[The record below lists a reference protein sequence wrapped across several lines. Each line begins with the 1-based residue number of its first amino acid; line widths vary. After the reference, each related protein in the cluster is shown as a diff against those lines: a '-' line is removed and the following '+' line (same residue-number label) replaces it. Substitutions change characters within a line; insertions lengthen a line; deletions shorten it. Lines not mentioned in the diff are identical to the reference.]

1 LSNNAWLAID
11 TGTVPAVKAR
21 ELRQAW
27 EEFLGGGEPV
37 VRTAIADSWTRS
49 GAAGVD
55 PEQRGGAPRVTA
67 ADEISDR
74 WREHPLWS
82 AAPII
87 RRCLG
92 TIADADGN
100 LIVVSD
106 ADGVLL
112 WVDGPDSV
120 RFDAAEAMN
129 FAEGAAWGEAA
140 VGTNAVGTALAVD
153 HAVQVF
159 AAEHYNEMVQ
169 RWTCA
174 AAPVHDPDTGDLLG
188 VIDLTG
194 WVATAH
200 PHSLACAVATAEA
213 VEEHLRV
220 QQEERDMHLR
230 GRFEAR
236 VMSGHGQ
243 ALVTPSGRV
252 LAGGGQWLGTGR
264 LLLPAGGGEIVLPTG
279 SPALAEPL
287 GHEEAFLVRKVGGDE
302 RERASLGR
310 PGRVGRVAASGP
322 PRSGDVA
329 SPTLVLSTLGHPSE
343 VHLGEETL
351 HVSRR
356 QLDILALLAL
366 SDGGLSAEE
375 LASELYGDEGHPG
388 TVRVQV
394 FRLRKLLGPG
404 LDTDPYRITFEVR
417 FDVRAVRSLLD
428 RGMIREAVERYGG
441 PLLPQSEAPGIVRER
456 NALEAWLRQA
466 VMTSDD
472 DEALWVWCQS
482 PSGRD
487 DRLAWHR
494 LLGRLRYGDPRH
506 SLVASRVAALRRDLA

>member
-1 LSNNAWLAID
+1 MSDNSWLAID

-27 EEFLGGGEPV
+27 EEFLGGGEPA
-37 VRTAIADSWTRS
+37 VRSAIADSWTRS
-49 GAAGVD
+49 NAAGVD
-55 PEQRGGAPRVTA
+55 PERRSGARKVVAVDETA
-67 ADEISDR
+67 DR

-92 TIADADGN
+92 TIADAEGN

-112 WVDGPDSV
+112 WVDGPESV
-120 RFDAAEAMN
+120 RADAAEAMN
-129 FAEGAAWGEAA
+129 FAEGAAWGEAD

-174 AAPVHDPDTGDLLG
+174 AAPVHDPDTGALLG

-194 WVATAH
+194 WMATAH

-213 VEEHLRV
+213 VEEHLRI
-220 QQEERDMHLR
+220 QQDERDRHLR
-230 GRFEAR
+230 ARFEAR
-236 VMSGHGQ
+236 VRSGAGQ
-243 ALVTPSGRV
+243 ALVTLSGRV
-252 LAGGGQWLGTGR
+252 LAGGGHWLGTER
-264 LLLPAGGGEIVLPTG
+264 LLLPSGGGEIVLPTG

-287 GHEEAFLVRKVGGDE
+287 GHEEAFLVRRVGEDHG
-302 RERASLGR
+302 RVTLGR
-310 PGRVGRVAASGP
+310 PGRVGAPTRPAYRRAQG
-322 PRSGDVA
+322 A
-329 SPTLVLSTLGHPSE
+329 QSPALELEILGLPS
-343 VHLGEETL
+343 VVRLNGRPL
-351 HVSRR
+351 PVSRR
-356 QLDILALLAL
+356 QLDILALLVL

-375 LASELYGDEGHPG
+375 LAARLYGEEGHPG

-394 FRLRKLLGPG
+394 FRLRKLLGDG
-404 LDTDPYRITFEVR
+404 LETDPYRVA
-417 FDVRAVRSLLD
+417 FDVKLDVQAVRSLLD
-428 RGMIREAVERYGG
+428 RGNVREAVDHYTG
-441 PLLPQSEAPGIVRER
+441 PLLPGSEAPGIVRARDE
-456 NALEAWLRQA
+456 LEAWVRQA
-466 VMTSDD
+466 VMTNDD

-482 PSGRD
+482 PSGHD
-487 DRLAWHR
+487 DGLAWRR
-494 LLGRLRYGDPRH
+494 LLRRLRYGDPRR
-506 SLVASRVAALRRDLA
+506 SLAASRVAALRQDLI